1 MTADVLLRAD
11 DLVRSFPVRG
21 LAWHG
26 RRPIVRALN
35 EIGYDGPLA
44 VDWRDDGMER
54 EYAAAEACRFVQSL
68 GFPAPESARSRAA
81 FRGV

>member
-26 RRPIVRALN
+26 RRPL
-35 EIGYDGPLA
+35 
-44 VDWRDDGMER
+44 
-54 EYAAAEACRFVQSL
+54 
-68 GFPAPESARSRAA
+68 SAHSMA
-81 FRGV
+81 